1 MSIITHEQAMGAQQ
15 EYKDKV
21 MHLCLSDAG
30 ENYIFM
36 ADEITFLKNIYFRPT
51 RV

>member
-1 MSIITHEQAMGAQQ
+1 LSIITHEQAMGTQQ

-21 MHLCLSDAG
+21 MHMCLSVAG

-36 ADEITFLKNIYFRPT
+36 ADTIEENSPINT
-51 RV
+51 V